1 MKKSFHHILLLA
13 LVFLL
18 SWNAVRPVVAQEENS
33 VSVYDLIA
41 LINNQRVGYGLPA
54 LQANSIL
61 MSTAQQTAD
70 TMAANSMGWHI
81 GNVSGRVMAAGY
93 GGGATAWATENFA
106 IGPMTL
112 DEIAWIWSDESHQI
126 PVVKPNY
133 TDIGAGI
140 AISPSGSVYYV
151 VQAAYTGGGSA
162 ASPTRA
168 VGSGTAEP
176 TSNATEA
183 MAQFIAPVTIATPGA
198 DGAIHHE
205 VLYGQS
211 LWSIAIAYNTKIVDI
226 LRTNG
231 LSPESQIVYAGQEL
245 IIPSPTPSSGTA
257 STSLTGTLTVPVSTD
272 AGSPESLQPE
282 KTLQPTTNGPH
293 AANTVQVNLRYA
305 PTSKTTLNAATPQPN
320 PLITAT
326 PASSADRSGKNN
338 IVPILLGVTFILGIG
353 LVIFGLLFKH
363 RQL

>member
-1 MKKSFHHILLLA
+1 M
-13 LVFLL
+13 
-18 SWNAVRPVVAQEENS
+18 
-33 VSVYDLIA
+33 SVYDLIA

-70 TMAANSMGWHI
+70 TMAASSMGWHI

-112 DEIAWIWSDESHQI
+112 DEISWIWSDASHQI

-140 AISPSGSVYYV
+140 AISPSGSVYYI

-176 TSNATEA
+176 TSNATDA
-183 MAQFIAPVTIATPGA
+183 VAQLIAPVSVATPGT
-198 DGAIHHE
+198 DGVIHHE

-245 IIPSPTPSSGTA
+245 IIPSPTPALGVTSIALA
-257 STSLTGTLTVPVSTD
+257 STLATPVPTDMGTLETF
-272 AGSPESLQPE
+272 QPE
-282 KTLQPTTNGPH
+282 QTLQPTDNGPH
-293 AANTVQVNLRYA
+293 AANTVQVNLRFV
-305 PTSKTTLNAATPQPN
+305 PTNKTTPN
-320 PLITAT
+320 STNLQINQILTTT
-326 PASSADRSGKNN
+326 PAAPVDNGSGNN
-338 IVPILLGVTFILGIG
+338 SVVPIMLGVTFILGIG
-353 LVIFGLLFKH
+353 LVIFGLIFKH
-363 RQL
+363 RPV